1 MEKRFRRGLIWSV
14 VCASALLLAFATAR
28 TAQAANRIIEAE
40 GGTTDD
46 NGDTGHMAIAGG
58 ITVTGDNVVKS
69 LAIAISYQDND
80 TDGFVCLLGNPGD
93 LVIGGGK
100 ATLTVTA
107 GDACAEMGDPT
118 HTFSNT
124 GNSITFKFNSLG
136 SRGVIVST
144 ASTLRDFF
152 GDDITNVAISGELDN
167 SGGGSNQATGP
178 RLIEAGGGAV
188 DTDDGGHPSGHMAIA
203 GSIQLNSITKKAPV
217 GTAKAL
223 DLQIEYED
231 FVFGQHMSCHLAFPT
246 DVSFTV
252 TKGVGILTLTVSAGD
267 ACTNNGH
274 SNTGNHITFAFV
286 VSGGKARLISTESTL
301 VDSDGETIRD
311 VAVVGEMSGSGA
323 AQ

>member
-1 MEKRFRRGLIWSV
+1 MEKRFRRWLIWSV

-40 GGTTDD
+40 GGTTEGRVG
-46 NGDTGHMAIAGG
+46 GDTGHMAITGG

-69 LAIAISYQDND
+69 LAIAISYQDNFD
-80 TDGFVCLLGNPGD
+80 EGFVCLLSNPGD

-100 ATLTVTA
+100 ATLSVSG
-107 GDACAEMGDPT
+107 GDTCFEMGDPAD
-118 HTFSNT
+118 TFSNT

-136 SRGVIVST
+136 SRAVIVST
-144 ASTLRDFF
+144 ASTLVDFF
-152 GDDITNVAISGELDN
+152 GHNITNVAISGELDN
-167 SGGGSNQATGP
+167 SGSGSNQATGT

-188 DTDDGGHPSGHMAIA
+188 DGDDDVSGHMAIA
-203 GSIQLNSITKKAPV
+203 GSIQLNSIKKGEV

-231 FVFGQHMSCHLAFPT
+231 FFRNQHMSCHLAFPT
-246 DVSFTV
+246 DVAFTL

-267 ACTNNGH
+267 ACTNGGF

-286 VSGGKARLISTESTL
+286 VSGSKARLISTESTL
-301 VDSDGETIRD
+301 VDSDGDTIRD
-311 VAVVGEMSGSGA
+311 VAVVGEMSGNP
-323 AQ
+323 Q